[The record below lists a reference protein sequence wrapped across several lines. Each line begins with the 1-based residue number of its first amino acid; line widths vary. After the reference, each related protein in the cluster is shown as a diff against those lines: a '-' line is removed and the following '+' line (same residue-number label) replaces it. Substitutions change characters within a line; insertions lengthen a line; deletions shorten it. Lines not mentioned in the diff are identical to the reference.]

1 MSEDWDVGTPSDIPE
16 GGARA
21 FTRGTGFNALSVV
34 VARRAGRLYAYLN
47 DCPHAFTPLD
57 WDSGRL
63 LSLDGNYLQ
72 CGTHGAMFRFEDGL
86 CVLGPCKGRSLRPV
100 KLRLD
105 GEQIVLTVG

>member
-1 MSEDWDVGTPSDIPE
+1 MAESWEVGRFSDVPE
-16 GGARA
+16 GGAQS
-21 FTRGTGFNALSVV
+21 FTRGTGYNAYSVV
-34 VARRAGRLYAYLN
+34 VARRAGRLYAFVN

-86 CVLGPCKGRSLRPV
+86 CVLGPCKGQSLRPV
-100 KLRLD
+100 KLRLE
-105 GEQIVLTVG
+105 GEAILVEPG

>member
-1 MSEDWDVGTPSDIPE
+1 MSEEWEVGTPSDIPE

-34 VARRAGRLYAYLN
+34 VASRAGRLYAYLN

-105 GEQIVLTVG
+105 GERIVLTVG